1 MAIRDKLRSKA
12 AGYLEPD
19 ESIQAVFPAQSVS
32 QYMAI
37 ISLWIIIA
45 KNAYRV
51 IVVTDKRILVIQ
63 AGRFRWTTMKAQ
75 LREIPRQTKIGPASG
90 LWYRFDSLGERLYV
104 HRRFH
109 KDVAAADGS
118 PSS

>member
-12 AGYLEPD
+12 AGYIDPD
-19 ESIQAVFPAQSVS
+19 ESIQAIFPVQTVS
-32 QYMAI
+32 QYFAL
-37 ISLWIIIA
+37 ISFWIIIA

-63 AGRFRWTTMKAQ
+63 AGRFRLTTLKAQ
-75 LREIPRQTKIGPASG
+75 LREVPRHTKIGPASG

-104 HRRFH
+104 NRRFH
-109 KDVAAADGS
+109 KDVAAADG
-118 PSS
+118 P